1 MQMLSDRLVQII
13 QDHAGELTQGV
24 LNDLAKNPRTAAYHM
39 LPRTE
44 LHNRVYDVYRNLGQ
58 WITEKAE
65 GPVSST
71 YMALGRTRRAE
82 EIPLQQV
89 VQALIVTKRHIVSY
103 VRSSLPVDTAVELH
117 QEEELNLMLGRFFDN
132 AIYFTVKGYEQA
144 SVEQS

>member
-1 MQMLSDRLVQII
+1 MLSDRLVQII

-82 EIPLQQV
+82 GIPLQQV

-144 SVEQS
+144 SVKQT

>member
-1 MQMLSDRLVQII
+1 MLSDRLVQII

-82 EIPLQQV
+82 GIPLQQV

-144 SVEQS
+144 SVKQS